1 MKVDLNL
8 PNIELWEFAGT
19 FQLLATACDISK
31 GIILSTWRRQSEFE
45 RKEIT
50 VTGLHI
56 AFPVLLTSFFSL
68 RFSRSSME
76 LGSKCLNDASI
87 NFLL

>member
-8 PNIELWEFAGT
+8 LNSELWEFAGT

-31 GIILSTWRRQSEFE
+31 GIILSTWRRLSEFE

-50 VTGLHI
+50 GTGLYI

-68 RFSRSSME
+68 RFSCSSME